1 MKERTLNEY
10 RQTKEYQGSS
20 EGWKYLNDLEN
31 TKKEKLK
38 KLEQAHKIP
47 EEIQKIQEELEYK
60 DVEFDDLETP
70 SKSFIE
76 DQEAAKQMAEIDR
89 QEQLGDVYGEWAN
102 TVNNSEEMKENRKL
116 KNPVESAKDLI
127 INKIIKHFD
136 DVMFEMV
143 TEEMSKNYMFQEN
156 NYLTEAGMDEFE
168 EAWFEWYHNHHGDIL
183 YEVKR
188 NLFE

>member
-1 MKERTLNEY
+1 MAKERTMNEL
-10 RQTKEYQGSS
+10 RQ
-20 EGWKYLNDLEN
+20 
-31 TKKEKLK
+31 EKNYG
-38 KLEQAHKIP
+38 
-47 EEIQKIQEELEYK
+47 YK
-60 DVEFDDLETP
+60 AP

-76 DQEAAKQMAEIDR
+76 DQAAAKQMAEIDR
-89 QEQLGDVYGEWAN
+89 QEQLQNVYGEWAN

-116 KNPVESAKDLI
+116 KNPIESAKELI

-143 TEEMSKNYMFQEN
+143 SEEMSKNYMFQEN

-168 EAWFEWYHNHHGDIL
+168 DAWFEWYHNHHGDIL

>member
-1 MKERTLNEY
+1 MAKKRTINEL
-10 RQTKEYQGSS
+10 RQTKDSFYNNPGAHMSK
-20 EGWKYLNDLEN
+20 EGRKYLTEF
-31 TKKEKLK
+31 
-38 KLEQAHKIP
+38 
-47 EEIQKIQEELEYK
+47 K

-89 QEQLGDVYGEWAN
+89 QEQLQNVYGEWAN

-116 KNPVESAKDLI
+116 KNPIESAKELI

-143 TEEMSKNYMFQEN
+143 SEEMSKNYMFQEN
-156 NYLTEAGMDEFE
+156 NYLTEAGIDEFE
-168 EAWFEWYHNHHGDIL
+168 DAWFEWYHNHHGDIL
-183 YEVKR
+183 YEVKK